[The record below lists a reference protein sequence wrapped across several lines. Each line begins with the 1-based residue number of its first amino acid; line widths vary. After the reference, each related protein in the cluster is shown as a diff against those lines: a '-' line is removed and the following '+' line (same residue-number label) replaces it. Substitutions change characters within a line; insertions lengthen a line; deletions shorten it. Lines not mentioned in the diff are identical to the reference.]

1 MDALDRRDTEN
12 RIVIQS
18 HMFENVG
25 LLMMIALAVV
35 AVLCIIQIILLAA
48 GSPAGTWAN
57 DAYFYGTSVVTFLL
71 LIVPFYQLK
80 TMSRRF
86 YEQRTPFKPENVRS
100 LRIIG
105 ISIIALSLFWGL
117 VVPAMDYL
125 FGFALGN
132 VTNSLWVWAGVMV
145 LFIAHVFNYGCAL
158 QQQDDELL

>member
-1 MDALDRRDTEN
+1 
-12 RIVIQS
+12 
-18 HMFENVG
+18 
-25 LLMMIALAVV
+25 
-35 AVLCIIQIILLAA
+35 
-48 GSPAGTWAN
+48 
-57 DAYFYGTSVVTFLL
+57 
-71 LIVPFYQLK
+71 
-80 TMSRRF
+80 MSRRF

-100 LRIIG
+100 LRVIG
-105 ISIIALSLFWGL
+105 ISIIVLSLFWGL